1 MTKAIAAVLCFVVF
15 LSGCAPTFR
24 QNQFLN
30 ERIRSARTIAVMPM
44 DVDVYK
50 VTAGGVRELIDEYSF
65 EAKTS
70 IKAALEEEVGKGGKY
85 SLKYFPDPQGINDP
99 RLKQLMKDAFCLFDA
114 VNLAIIMHTYNT
126 EYTIYMPYK
135 GIFEDRIKNFD
146 YSLGPQISPLCDYF
160 DADLLLFI
168 KGGDSVS
175 TGGRIALMALLTLVN
190 AYYGSVTTHTNAGP
204 PHLSVSLVDH
214 KTGDILWYNFL
225 CPEGGYNFRNKKSV
239 AKFVNILLKDFPRK

>member
-1 MTKAIAAVLCFVVF
+1 MKKTIAAALCLAVF

-24 QNQFLN
+24 QSRFLD
-30 ERIRSARTIAVMPM
+30 EKVRFAKTIAVMPM
-44 DVDVYK
+44 DVDVYR

-65 EAKTS
+65 EARAS
-70 IKAALEEEVGKGGKY
+70 IKAALEEEIGRGGKY
-85 SLKYFPDPQGINDP
+85 RLKYFPDPQGVNDL
-99 RLKQLMKDAFCLFDA
+99 RLRQLLKDTFCLFDA
-114 VNLAIIMHTYNT
+114 VNLSIIMHTYNT
-126 EYTIYMPYK
+126 TYTINMPYK

-146 YSLGPQISPLCDYF
+146 YSLGSQVSPIADYL

-190 AYYGSVTTHTNAGP
+190 AYYGSLTTHTNAGP
-204 PHLSVSLVDH
+204 PHLSLSLVDPN
-214 KTGDILWYNFL
+214 TGDILWYNFL